1 MGDFTC
7 THTHTDT
14 QAYRAISSPKW
25 QSGSCLTPIDMPRG
39 AQVNIGSVFFCL
51 LFGYRLWLSRF
62 FFHLQS
68 QHSLWDGNCSSRMK
82 TLSCVFNCCI
92 WETYMTV
99 PARTVTPP
107 HKRSDISSVFQ
118 ALMTMKLHFLAV
130 IVDVY
135 FPLLSLKIM
144 FVTPRGLPI
153 VLSASPLCMTAL
165 CRRCST
171 KQPHWNAANASP
183 LWHKTHFYRH
193 LFLHSSEYNQ
203 KNLSGLGLWLMRWM

>member
-25 QSGSCLTPIDMPRG
+25 QLGSCLTAIDMPRG

-51 LFGYRLWLSRF
+51 LFGYRLWLSQF
-62 FFHLQS
+62 FPHLQS
-68 QHSLWDGNCSSRMK
+68 QHSLWDGNCSSHMK

-92 WETYMTV
+92 WETCMTM

-107 HKRSDISSVFQ
+107 HTRSDTSSVFW
-118 ALMTMKLHFLAV
+118 ALMRMKLHFLAV

-135 FPLLSLKIM
+135 FCSFVSKDYVCETHGPADCFECLSTLYDCAVPQVLNKAAPLECSKR
-144 FVTPRGLPI
+144 VSI
-153 VLSASPLCMTAL
+153 VA
-165 CRRCST
+165 
-171 KQPHWNAANASP
+171 
-183 LWHKTHFYRH
+183 
-193 LFLHSSEYNQ
+193 
-203 KNLSGLGLWLMRWM
+203 